1 MAKVNHEP
9 IVLDVNH
16 MMSDV
21 VGFQYGID
29 ADHVDG
35 MAQAAAAAQHNVA
48 LNRGTG
54 WLGWTEL
61 PYNQKEIVEKIE
73 TVAARV
79 RNEFD
84 AFVVLGIGGSALG
97 PIAIQQALNHLHY
110 NELPAEK
117 RGGPRLYVEDNIDP
131 ERMAALMDVIDVKR
145 TCFNVI
151 TKSGAT
157 AETMSQYLIVTEALK
172 AACRFAATENG
183 VTRFRGV
190 IDEWSAVCG
199 AEGTVLT
206 VEGRGMAALLLDNEA
221 EAVTY
226 QRAALSEI
234 LKDHAAA
241 CGVAWEPHGEVYG
254 TGEYAVASGSSRW
267 KAIEGFARRCGLTPY
282 FTREGV
288 LCLRGAAEGR
298 RLVLEEPEGVIEASY
313 RDRRYG
319 VLSEVT
325 AVNRAKKLRQTVRN
339 EAFLARGGS
348 CRRVVYVPS
357 RSVNELRYTG
367 RYQIEKSAE
376 DARELTV
383 TLTGSVDAEPM
394 DRVEL
399 SLARLG
405 VRGTFR
411 VSETLHTLSASGET
425 TELTLWEV

>member
-1 MAKVNHEP
+1 M
-9 IVLDVNH
+9 
-16 MMSDV
+16 
-21 VGFQYGID
+21 
-29 ADHVDG
+29 
-35 MAQAAAAAQHNVA
+35 
-48 LNRGTG
+48 
-54 WLGWTEL
+54 
-61 PYNQKEIVEKIE
+61 
-73 TVAARV
+73 
-79 RNEFD
+79 
-84 AFVVLGIGGSALG
+84 
-97 PIAIQQALNHLHY
+97 
-110 NELPAEK
+110 
-117 RGGPRLYVEDNIDP
+117 
-131 ERMAALMDVIDVKR
+131 
-145 TCFNVI
+145 
-151 TKSGAT
+151 
-157 AETMSQYLIVTEALK
+157 
-172 AACRFAATENG
+172 
-183 VTRFRGV
+183 
-190 IDEWSAVCG
+190 
-199 AEGTVLT
+199 
-206 VEGRGMAALLLDNEA
+206 
-221 EAVTY
+221 
-226 QRAALSEI
+226 
-234 LKDHAAA
+234 
-241 CGVAWEPHGEVYG
+241 AWEPRGEVYG

>member
-1 MAKVNHEP
+1 MTGRVETADGKV
-9 IVLDVNH
+9 
-16 MMSDV
+16 
-21 VGFQYGID
+21 Y
-29 ADHVDG
+29 
-35 MAQAAAAAQHNVA
+35 
-48 LNRGTG
+48 
-54 WLGWTEL
+54 
-61 PYNQKEIVEKIE
+61 
-73 TVAARV
+73 
-79 RNEFD
+79 
-84 AFVVLGIGGSALG
+84 
-97 PIAIQQALNHLHY
+97 
-110 NELPAEK
+110 ELPALLEW
-117 RGGPRLYVEDNIDP
+117 RL
-131 ERMAALMDVIDVKR
+131 RR
-145 TCFNVI
+145 TGSVPCDSFRARCLY
-151 TKSGAT
+151 S
-157 AETMSQYLIVTEALK
+157 AEMGEALK

-183 VTRFRGV
+183 
-190 IDEWSAVCG
+190 
-199 AEGTVLT
+199 AEGAVLT

-241 CGVAWEPHGEVYG
+241 CGVAWEPRGEVYG

-376 DARELTV
+376 DARELTT
-383 TLTGSVDAEPM
+383 TLAGSVDAEPM

-411 VSETLHTLSASGET
+411 VSETLHTLSARGET

>member
-1 MAKVNHEP
+1 MTGRVETADGKV
-9 IVLDVNH
+9 
-16 MMSDV
+16 
-21 VGFQYGID
+21 Y
-29 ADHVDG
+29 
-35 MAQAAAAAQHNVA
+35 
-48 LNRGTG
+48 
-54 WLGWTEL
+54 
-61 PYNQKEIVEKIE
+61 
-73 TVAARV
+73 
-79 RNEFD
+79 
-84 AFVVLGIGGSALG
+84 
-97 PIAIQQALNHLHY
+97 
-110 NELPAEK
+110 ELPALLEW
-117 RGGPRLYVEDNIDP
+117 RLRRTGGVPCDSFRVKCLY
-131 ERMAALMDVIDVKR
+131 
-145 TCFNVI
+145 
-151 TKSGAT
+151 S
-157 AETMSQYLIVTEALK
+157 AEMGEALK

-298 RLVLEEPEGVIEASY
+298 RLVLE
-313 RDRRYG
+313 
-319 VLSEVT
+319 
-325 AVNRAKKLRQTVRN
+325 
-339 EAFLARGGS
+339 
-348 CRRVVYVPS
+348 
-357 RSVNELRYTG
+357 
-367 RYQIEKSAE
+367 

>member
-1 MAKVNHEP
+1 MTGRVETADGKV
-9 IVLDVNH
+9 
-16 MMSDV
+16 
-21 VGFQYGID
+21 Y
-29 ADHVDG
+29 
-35 MAQAAAAAQHNVA
+35 
-48 LNRGTG
+48 
-54 WLGWTEL
+54 
-61 PYNQKEIVEKIE
+61 
-73 TVAARV
+73 
-79 RNEFD
+79 
-84 AFVVLGIGGSALG
+84 
-97 PIAIQQALNHLHY
+97 
-110 NELPAEK
+110 ELPALLEW
-117 RGGPRLYVEDNIDP
+117 RL
-131 ERMAALMDVIDVKR
+131 RR
-145 TCFNVI
+145 TGSVPCDSFRARCLY
-151 TKSGAT
+151 S
-157 AETMSQYLIVTEALK
+157 AEMGEALK

-199 AEGTVLT
+199 AEGAVLT
-206 VEGRGMAALLLDNEA
+206 VEGR
-221 EAVTY
+221 
-226 QRAALSEI
+226 
-234 LKDHAAA
+234 
-241 CGVAWEPHGEVYG
+241 GEVYG

-267 KAIEGFARRCGLTPY
+267 KAIEGFVRRCGLTPY

>member
-1 MAKVNHEP
+1 MKGYLTTCDGV
-9 IVLDVNH
+9 
-16 MMSDV
+16 
-21 VGFQYGID
+21 QY
-29 ADHVDG
+29 
-35 MAQAAAAAQHNVA
+35 
-48 LNRGTG
+48 
-54 WLGWTEL
+54 EL
-61 PYNQKEIVEKIE
+61 PTLLKW
-73 TVAARV
+73 
-79 RNEFD
+79 EFSYT
-84 AFVVLGIGGSALG
+84 GSVPCDSFTLRCA
-97 PIAIQQALNHLHY
+97 Y
-110 NELPAEK
+110 EPA
-117 RGGPRLYVEDNIDP
+117 
-131 ERMAALMDVIDVKR
+131 M
-145 TCFNVI
+145 
-151 TKSGAT
+151 
-157 AETMSQYLIVTEALK
+157 AETLRRAV
-172 AACRFAATENG
+172 RFTAKEDGAVEFAGVVDECG
-183 VTRFRGV
+183 VTCDERGLQLEV
-190 IDEWSAVCG
+190 S
-199 AEGTVLT
+199 
-206 VEGRGMAALLLDNEA
+206 GRGMAALLLDNEA

-241 CGVAWEPHGEVYG
+241 CGVAWEPRGEVYG

-383 TLTGSVDAEPM
+383 TLAGSVDAEPM

-411 VSETLHTLSASGET
+411 VSETLYTLSASGET

>member
-1 MAKVNHEP
+1 MRLTPMRYKDYIWPSNPGSYRISFRRVVAEHKLPFGRSVTQDLGQVCR
-9 IVLDVNH
+9 VLEGEGEFAGEGAYEEFKRLATV
-16 MMSDV
+16 
-21 VGFQYGID
+21 FY
-29 ADHVDG
+29 
-35 MAQAAAAAQHNVA
+35 
-48 LNRGTG
+48 RGGAGVLVHPVWMTTRAYF
-54 WLGWTEL
+54 TEL
-61 PYNQKEIVEKIE
+61 E
-73 TVAARV
+73 
-79 RNEFD
+79 
-84 AFVVLGIGGSALG
+84 VVQE
-97 PIAIQQALNHLHY
+97 P
-110 NELPAEK
+110 LPALLEWQL
-117 RGGPRLYVEDNIDP
+117 RRTGGVPCDSFRVKCLY
-131 ERMAALMDVIDVKR
+131 
-145 TCFNVI
+145 
-151 TKSGAT
+151 S
-157 AETMSQYLIVTEALK
+157 AEMGEALK

-199 AEGTVLT
+199 AEGAVLT

-241 CGVAWEPHGEVYG
+241 CGVAWEPRGEVYG

-383 TLTGSVDAEPM
+383 TLAGSVDAEPM

-411 VSETLHTLSASGET
+411 VSETLYTLSASGET

>member
-1 MAKVNHEP
+1 MAILITGARVIDPASHTDAPLQILIEDGRITRMAP
-9 IVLDVNH
+9 SIVPP
-16 MMSDV
+16 
-21 VGFQYGID
+21 GGCGRID
-29 ADHVDG
+29 AAGLVAAPGLVDMHVHLRDPGQTHKEDIFTGCRAAAAGGVTWEPRGEVDG
-35 MAQAAAAAQHNVA
+35 M
-48 LNRGTG
+48 
-54 WLGWTEL
+54 
-61 PYNQKEIVEKIE
+61 
-73 TVAARV
+73 
-79 RNEFD
+79 
-84 AFVVLGIGGSALG
+84 
-97 PIAIQQALNHLHY
+97 
-110 NELPAEK
+110 
-117 RGGPRLYVEDNIDP
+117 
-131 ERMAALMDVIDVKR
+131 
-145 TCFNVI
+145 
-151 TKSGAT
+151 
-157 AETMSQYLIVTEALK
+157 
-172 AACRFAATENG
+172 
-183 VTRFRGV
+183 
-190 IDEWSAVCG
+190 
-199 AEGTVLT
+199 
-206 VEGRGMAALLLDNEA
+206 
-221 EAVTY
+221 
-226 QRAALSEI
+226 
-234 LKDHAAA
+234 
-241 CGVAWEPHGEVYG
+241 
-254 TGEYAVASGSSRW
+254 GEYAVASGSSRW

-383 TLTGSVDAEPM
+383 TLAGSVDAEPM

-411 VSETLHTLSASGET
+411 VSETLYTLSASGET

>member
-1 MAKVNHEP
+1 MTGRVETADGKV
-9 IVLDVNH
+9 
-16 MMSDV
+16 
-21 VGFQYGID
+21 Y
-29 ADHVDG
+29 
-35 MAQAAAAAQHNVA
+35 
-48 LNRGTG
+48 
-54 WLGWTEL
+54 
-61 PYNQKEIVEKIE
+61 
-73 TVAARV
+73 
-79 RNEFD
+79 
-84 AFVVLGIGGSALG
+84 
-97 PIAIQQALNHLHY
+97 
-110 NELPAEK
+110 ELPALLEW
-117 RGGPRLYVEDNIDP
+117 RLRRTGGVPCDSFRVKCLY
-131 ERMAALMDVIDVKR
+131 
-145 TCFNVI
+145 
-151 TKSGAT
+151 S
-157 AETMSQYLIVTEALK
+157 AEMGEALK

-241 CGVAWEPHGEVYG
+241 CGVAWELRGEVYG

-383 TLTGSVDAEPM
+383 TLAGSVDAEPM

-411 VSETLHTLSASGET
+411 VSETLYTLSASGET

>member
-1 MAKVNHEP
+1 MTGRVETAGGKV
-9 IVLDVNH
+9 
-16 MMSDV
+16 
-21 VGFQYGID
+21 Y
-29 ADHVDG
+29 
-35 MAQAAAAAQHNVA
+35 
-48 LNRGTG
+48 
-54 WLGWTEL
+54 EL
-61 PYNQKEIVEKIE
+61 PVLLEWRLRRTGGVPCDSF
-73 TVAARV
+73 RV
-79 RNEFD
+79 KC
-84 AFVVLGIGGSALG
+84 LYSAEMG
-97 PIAIQQALNHLHY
+97 
-110 NELPAEK
+110 E
-117 RGGPRLYVEDNIDP
+117 V
-131 ERMAALMDVIDVKR
+131 
-145 TCFNVI
+145 
-151 TKSGAT
+151 
-157 AETMSQYLIVTEALK
+157 LK

-241 CGVAWEPHGEVYG
+241 CGVTWEPRGEVYG

-357 RSVNELRYTG
+357 RSVNELR
-367 RYQIEKSAE
+367 
-376 DARELTV
+376 
-383 TLTGSVDAEPM
+383 
-394 DRVEL
+394 
-399 SLARLG
+399 
-405 VRGTFR
+405 
-411 VSETLHTLSASGET
+411 
-425 TELTLWEV
+425 